1 MLVICVMW
9 GTHWSNFRSSR
20 LGGYSQFRGAAER
33 NAVVAAR
40 KLVAVHGAAGGG
52 LVAVHVADNRLVA
65 GHGAAG
71 GGLVAVHGADSRLV
85 AGHGAAAGGQVAD
98 DRLVAGHRA
107 GAGEETMAVHG
118 AGGSQ
123 VADYRAAAAGGGLLA
138 VYGAGGRP
146 VAGCGHLLTQ
156 HY

>member
-9 GTHWSNFRSSR
+9 GTHWSDFRSSR

-52 LVAVHVADNRLVA
+52 LVAVH
-65 GHGAAG
+65 
-71 GGLVAVHGADSRLV
+71 GADSRLV
-85 AGHGAAAGGQVAD
+85 AAHGAAAGGQVAD

-123 VADYRAAAAGGGLLA
+123 VVDYRAAAAGGGLLA